1 MGRASRGSKKIYTP
15 NYFVLNKSGSLE
27 KMERFIKKKKNNHIF
42 ILHQHIYDY
51 Q

>member
-27 KMERFIKKKKNNHIF
+27 KMERFIKKKEKQPHLYFTPTHI
-42 ILHQHIYDY
+42 
-51 Q
+51 